1 MAYFSVP
8 SSALKKFFFQINFY
22 RSIVTL
28 QDFPG
33 GSVVKNPPAK
43 KEMWVR
49 SLGWEDPLERKWQLT
64 PVFFPGKFREQ
75 RSLPGRPQSMQL
87 QKSQDT
93 N

>member
-1 MAYFSVP
+1 M
-8 SSALKKFFFQINFY
+8 
-22 RSIVTL
+22 
-28 QDFPG
+28 
-33 GSVVKNPPAK
+33 VKNPPAK

-93 N
+93 NQGLKNNMIRSATPSQSHYLKVH